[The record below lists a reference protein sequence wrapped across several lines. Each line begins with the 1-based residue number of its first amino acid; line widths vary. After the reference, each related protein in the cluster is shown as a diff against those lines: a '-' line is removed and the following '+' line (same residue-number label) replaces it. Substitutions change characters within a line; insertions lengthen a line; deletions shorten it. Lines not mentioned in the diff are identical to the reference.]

1 MDQMTD
7 VAFVLLALVLAA
19 LPTWRWLQQSRGR
32 EEPLPAQLRVLFAGQ
47 LAGLF
52 LAWILRVSWSRFAIV
67 DLNDLVTWQPS
78 LWLVGVALAVIWWR
92 VWRHDGQTAFR
103 MAGAV
108 SAAFLGA
115 QTALASGAL
124 GLIAI
129 VNLPDS
135 YFPEIDRTGLDWALF
150 TFVPPMTA
158 WLVVFQV
165 LRLLRREPSRPWS
178 AVFTLVGTAL
188 ALALTMV
195 LPGMVIESGFRGGG
209 TALLGLPW
217 NFLMCVLIAII
228 GVFLAQ
234 VLRPSKNT

>member
-1 MDQMTD
+1 MTD
-7 VAFVLLALVLAA
+7 TAFVLLALVLAA
-19 LPTWRWLQQSRGR
+19 VPTGRWLLRPRGG
-32 EEPLPAQLRVLFAGQ
+32 EWTYAAPLGVLVAGQ

-52 LAWILRVSWSRFAIV
+52 LAWILWVSWGRIAIV

-92 VWRHDGQTAFR
+92 VWRYDGQTALHLK
-103 MAGAV
+103 GV
-108 SAAFLGA
+108 VNAAFLGA
-115 QTALASGAL
+115 QIALAFGAL

-129 VNLPDS
+129 INLPES

-150 TFVPPMTA
+150 TFIPPMIA

-165 LRLLRREPSRPWS
+165 LRLLRREPSRPWPVI
-178 AVFTLVGTAL
+178 ATLIGTAL

-209 TALLGLPW
+209 AALLGLPW

-228 GVFLAQ
+228 GVILAQ
-234 VLRPSKNT
+234 VLRPSTSP